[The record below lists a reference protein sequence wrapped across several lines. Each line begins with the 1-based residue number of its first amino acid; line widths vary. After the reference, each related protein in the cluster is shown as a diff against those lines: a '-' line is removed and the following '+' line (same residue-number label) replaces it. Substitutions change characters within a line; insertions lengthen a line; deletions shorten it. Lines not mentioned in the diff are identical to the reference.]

1 MRKRAEKMNP
11 LFNIRG
17 LTVAKSRLIFFR
29 PVKKRSHTAKAKYY
43 LRQRPTKKKS
53 YGNGQVVLT
62 AKARTKKKKK
72 ERRKFMFTAKAPI
85 KKIKKKNLRQ
95 LPPVVYLLLYLQVW
109 N

>member
-62 AKARTKKKKK
+62 AKARIKKKKKK
-72 ERRKFMFTAKAPI
+72 EE
-85 KKIKKKNLRQ
+85 NLCLRQ
-95 LPPVVYLLLYLQVW
+95 RPP
-109 N
+109 